1 MKKTKDNTQT
11 GKNSKNERIRA
22 CMDELKHL
30 LAMTKHEYRMLCD
43 LCDLCDIAHPTCRE
57 SMRVALLASLAKD
70 FEMLFWSY
78 YDKVIIRDVMTTT
91 GMDSDKSLD
100 AIIEH
105 TQKQIVNYMSIR
117 GGVVSKQELLFVFG
131 ESEMTRDAI
140 DGLID
145 DESEMT
151 RDAIDG
157 LIDDESEMTRDAID
171 GLIDDEK
178 IAVVIRSQW

>member
-11 GKNSKNERIRA
+11 GKNSKNERIMA

-30 LAMTKHEYRMLCD
+30 LAMTKHEHAMLVD
-43 LCDLCDIAHPTCRE
+43 LCEIAHPTCRE

-70 FEMLFWSY
+70 VEMLFGSY
-78 YDKVIIRDVMTTT
+78 YDKVIVRDVMTTT
-91 GMDSDKSLD
+91 GMDSDESID

-105 TQKQIVNYMSIR
+105 TQNHIVDYMSIR
-117 GGVVSKQELLFVFG
+117 GGVVSKPELMFVFG

-145 DESEMT
+145 DE
-151 RDAIDG
+151 
-157 LIDDESEMTRDAID
+157 
-171 GLIDDEK
+171 K
-178 IAVVIRSQW
+178 IAVLNGEFTTIGYYFPKA

>member
-30 LAMTKHEYRMLCD
+30 LAMTKHEHAMLAD
-43 LCDLCDIAHPTCRE
+43 LCEIAHPTCRE

-70 FEMLFWSY
+70 VEMLFGSY
-78 YDKVIIRDVMTTT
+78 YDKVIVRDVMTTT
-91 GMDSDKSLD
+91 GMDSDESLD

-105 TQKQIVNYMSIR
+105 TQNQIVDYMSIR
-117 GGVVSKQELLFVFG
+117 GGVVSKPELMFVFG
-131 ESEMTRDAI
+131 EGD
-140 DGLID
+140 
-145 DESEMT
+145 
-151 RDAIDG
+151 
-157 LIDDESEMTRDAID
+157 MTRDAID

-178 IAVVIRSQW
+178 IAVVNGEFTTIGYYFPKA

>member
-30 LAMTKHEYRMLCD
+30 LAMTKHEYSM

-70 FEMLFWSY
+70 VEMLFGSY
-78 YDKVIIRDVMTTT
+78 YDKVIVRDVMTTT
-91 GMDSDKSLD
+91 GMDSDESLD
-100 AIIEH
+100 AIIEN
-105 TQKQIVNYMSIR
+105 TQNQIVDYMSIR
-117 GGVVSKQELLFVFG
+117 GGVVSKPEVMFVFG
-131 ESEMTRDAI
+131 ESDITRDA
-140 DGLID
+140 L
-145 DESEMT
+145 
-151 RDAIDG
+151 
-157 LIDDESEMTRDAID
+157 D

-178 IAVVIRSQW
+178 IAVVNGEFTTIGYYFPKA

>member
-30 LAMTKHEYRMLCD
+30 LAMTKHEYSM

-70 FEMLFWSY
+70 VEMLFGSY
-78 YDKVIIRDVMTTT
+78 YDKVIVRDVMTTT
-91 GMDSDKSLD
+91 GMDSNESLD
-100 AIIEH
+100 AIIEN
-105 TQKQIVNYMSIR
+105 TQNQIVDYMSIR
-117 GGVVSKQELLFVFG
+117 GGVVSKPEVMFVFG
-131 ESEMTRDAI
+131 ESEITRDA
-140 DGLID
+140 L
-145 DESEMT
+145 
-151 RDAIDG
+151 
-157 LIDDESEMTRDAID
+157 D

-178 IAVVIRSQW
+178 IAVVNGEFTTIGYYFPKA